1 VVAVVIVIVPML
13 DHDHDHDDEQGL
25 PLRFS
30 VPARPGWG
38 DADVF
43 AILANDRPGP
53 SAPRRTSL
61 DGTATIR
68 V

>member
-1 VVAVVIVIVPML
+1 VVVVVIVILPML
-13 DHDHDHDDEQGL
+13 DHDHDDEQGL

-61 DGTATIR
+61 DGTATMR